1 MPNVKITIIGYGAV
15 GKTIPT
21 VFVTKKNRPHIRVI
35 YNIID
40 PLHNERSGPI
50 EDSEYVFICVP
61 TPSTGSGESD
71 VSSIMFYLKYLVDIQ
86 YTGVVL
92 LKSTVTPTALQTEII
107 PAVSSLN
114 FSYYPEFLRE
124 KHADEDALSPSIM
137 CLSYNNDHTIGKL
150 NDLFVNHTHFN
161 ARDIIATR
169 DHVSLSLF
177 KYMLNSFLAMKV
189 IYMNQYKDLCDAHS
203 VDWGFMRHLIKT
215 EGRIGNTHTG
225 VGSGFDTGYGGKCFP
240 KDVKAIIT
248 SADKVGVDLTLLKE
262 THRYNEEIR
271 K

>member
-40 PLHNERSGPI
+40 PLHNEHSGPI
-50 EDSEYVFICVP
+50 EDSDYVFICVP
-61 TPSTGSGESD
+61 TPSTNSGEAD

-86 YTGVVL
+86 YTGVVF
-92 LKSTVTPTALQTEII
+92 LKSTVTPTSLQTEII
-107 PAVSSLN
+107 PATSTLN

-137 CLSYNNDHTIGKL
+137 CLSYNNEHSLQKI
-150 NDLFVNHTHFN
+150 NDLFVNHTYFSVKH
-161 ARDIIATR
+161 IIAVTNPL
-169 DHVSLSLF
+169 SLSLF
-177 KYMLNSFLAMKV
+177 KYMVNSFLAMKV
-189 IYMNQYKDLCDAHS
+189 IYMNQYKELCDAYQI
-203 VDWGFMRHLIKT
+203 DWGFMQHMIDV

-225 VGSGFDTGYGGKCFP
+225 VGTGYNAGYGGKCFP

-248 SADKVGVDLTLLKE
+248 AADKVGVDLTLLKE
-262 THRYNEEIR
+262 THRYNEDIH